1 MSIQYSLDKRC
12 KNILRNLLNSAGYV
26 NVQDLADEMQ
36 VSKRSTYYDI
46 SKIDEWLL
54 SNHLQP
60 TIKDRSKG
68 IMIVSEDKLQI
79 LSLVG
84 NSETVS
90 NIVLTPDE
98 RLNLEIC
105 LLIVRDNP
113 LYVDDFMTY
122 CMVSRNTILS
132 DLKGVSHILESYNLE
147 LTFDNKNGYRI
158 MGDIIKRRALFFM
171 LFPPLWEHARA
182 GLVPSWQ
189 SETVYDNLDKLH
201 EIEKELHAEYVSGV
215 LEALSVF
222 LSSIE
227 NRHDHVNFSDMDE
240 EEIIATKE
248 YSLVSKYFDELR
260 KDELIYVSLH
270 LLGSRLQSGPVSV
283 MKEEETIE
291 LAKLLVDEFER
302 ISCITYENRDELINA
317 IQLHLKMSLYRYRY
331 GIQLGNPLLDNIK
344 TEYTDLFCLTKRAII
359 VLEKALNVMISD
371 AEVAY
376 LTLHFGAF
384 IPNKHVDTPFRILI
398 ICPNGIGAGNMLKK
412 EVEILVPQASEITNL
427 PLSKYQPN
435 HNFDIVI
442 STVVLPEEEKLI
454 VVHPILT
461 DQDRVAIL
469 KNCIVSESKVTLQ
482 IDDIMKIAKNYMDA
496 SKLNDFKRSLQEFYA
511 SEKIQNVPK
520 DDHGD
525 SILYHLKPSHVQIV
539 DKEMSYEDAIR
550 ISCEPLLKENYI
562 SNSYVN
568 AILSDQA
575 EKGLHMFISDDI
587 VLAHSAIEAGVNK
600 VGCTFNVYKHPVH
613 FQNGNDAKIII
624 ALAAE
629 NETSHIHILSDI
641 LDIFAKA
648 TTVDQIWNANDC
660 NEVLDIIASKVNE
673 TN

>member
-12 KNILRNLLNSAGYV
+12 KDILQNLLNAAGYV

-46 SKIDEWLL
+46 TKIDEWLL
-54 SNHLQP
+54 SNNLP
-60 TIKDRSKG
+60 ITIKDRSKG
-68 IMIVSEDKLQI
+68 IMIDSEDKLAIQ
-79 LSLVG
+79 SLVG
-84 NSETVS
+84 KSETIH
-90 NIVLTPDE
+90 NMVLTPTE
-98 RLNLEIC
+98 RINLEIS
-105 LLIVRDNP
+105 LMIVRDNP
-113 LYVDDFMTY
+113 LYVDDFMNY
-122 CMVSRNTILS
+122 AQVSRNTILN
-132 DLKGVSHILESYNLE
+132 DLKGVSNILASYNLE
-147 LTFDNKNGYRI
+147 LTFDNKHGYRI

-171 LFPPLWEHARA
+171 LFPTLWDYAKA

-189 SETVYDNLDKLH
+189 SNDVYKNLNKLH
-201 EIEKELHAEYVSGV
+201 EIEKQLHAEYVSGV
-215 LEALSVF
+215 LEALAVF

-240 EEIIATKE
+240 EEIIATRE
-248 YSLVSKYFDELR
+248 YELVSEYFVELR
-260 KDELIYVSLH
+260 KDELIYISLH
-270 LLGSRLQSGPVSV
+270 LLGSRLQSGPVNV

-302 ISCITYENRDELINA
+302 ISCITYEDKDDLINA

-344 TEYTDLFCLTKRAII
+344 TEYTDLFCLTKKAIV
-359 VLEKALNVMISD
+359 VLEKQLNVMISD

-384 IPNKHVDTPFRILI
+384 IPNKHIDKPFRILI

-412 EVEILVPQASEITNL
+412 EVETLVPQASEITNL
-427 PLSKYQPN
+427 SLSKYQAD
-435 HNFDIVI
+435 HNYDLVI

-482 IDDIMKIAKNYMDA
+482 IDDIMKIAKNYMDP
-496 SKLNDFKRSLQEFYA
+496 SKLSDFKRSLQEFYA
-511 SEKIQNVPK
+511 SEKIQSVPK
-520 DDHGD
+520 DDHGE
-525 SILYHLKPSHVQIV
+525 SILYHLKPSHIQIV
-539 DKEMSYEDAIR
+539 DEEMDYEDALR
-550 ISCEPLLKENYI
+550 TSCKPLVDENYV
-562 SNSYVN
+562 STSYVDS
-568 AILSDQA
+568 ILNDQRN
-575 EKGLHMFISDDI
+575 KGLHMFISDEI

-600 VGCTFNVYKHPVH
+600 VGCTFSVYKHPIH
-613 FQNGNDAKIII
+613 FGNGNDAKIII

-629 NETSHIHILSDI
+629 NETSHMHILSDI
-641 LDIFAKA
+641 LDIFAKKTA
-648 TTVDQIWNANDC
+648 VDQIWNAKDS
-660 NEVLDIIASKVNE
+660 NEILDIIASKIQ